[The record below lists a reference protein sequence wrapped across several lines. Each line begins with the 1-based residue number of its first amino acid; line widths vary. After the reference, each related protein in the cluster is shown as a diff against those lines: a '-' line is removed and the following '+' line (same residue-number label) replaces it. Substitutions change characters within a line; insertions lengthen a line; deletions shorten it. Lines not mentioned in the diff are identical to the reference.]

1 MPKPL
6 PAILPAAPV
15 SEALVE
21 ALADETGIP
30 QHIVRG
36 WLEGTRPLRGG
47 HQRAALESLWSVLG
61 GVSGRVLVRRV
72 DRPAEGIVAR
82 AANNGERGGA

>member
-21 ALADETGIP
+21 ALSAETDIP
-30 QHIVRG
+30 QTIIRG
-36 WLEGTRPLRGG
+36 WLEGSRPLRGE

-61 GVSGRVLVRRV
+61 GINGRVPVRRV
-72 DRPAEGIVAR
+72 YRPAEGIVER
-82 AANNGERGGA
+82 KRGAA